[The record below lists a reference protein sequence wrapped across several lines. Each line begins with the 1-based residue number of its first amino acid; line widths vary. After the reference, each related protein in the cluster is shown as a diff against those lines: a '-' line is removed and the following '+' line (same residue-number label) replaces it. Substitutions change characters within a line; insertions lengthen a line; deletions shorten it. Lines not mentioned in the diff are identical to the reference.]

1 MIYFVSSLAECLAAY
16 RTRGILRWYFLTDAV
31 VTLAMLALW
40 KLYPSAYDPAWRV
53 VAVLLVL
60 FRGAVTIE
68 RVQARIWPIY
78 GLAAIAVHAWASRY
92 PNVWPDSL
100 LHPEIHGIAFCCL
113 LFGLAL
119 VAGSKKSLLPENA
132 PVAVLFLG
140 TAVALY
146 ADPWDMRIRV
156 YAMWFQAG
164 CYLWCAM
171 RRPMLHG

>member
-1 MIYFVSSLAECLAAY
+1 MMYFISSLAECLAAY

-31 VTLAMLALW
+31 VTLAILALW
-40 KLYPSAYDPAWRV
+40 NFYPPAYDPAWRV

-68 RVQARIWPIY
+68 RIQARIWPIY
-78 GLAAIAVHAWASRY
+78 GLAGIAVHVWASRY

-100 LHPEIHGIAFCCL
+100 LHPEIHAIAFCCM

-119 VAGSKKSLLPENA
+119 VASGRRSENA

-156 YAMWFQAG
+156 YAMWFQSA
-164 CYLWCAM
+164 CYLWYAM
-171 RRPMLHG
+171 RRPMLRG